1 MEYIKHL
8 SKDRIFRRVLA
19 VQEPVTLTR
28 KRNVF
33 LSLCSSIMSQQ
44 LSTRVAA
51 VINNRFLSLYPGKK
65 PSPEDILNTDTE
77 TLRSIGLSNAK
88 AAYVQHVARFALEQ
102 GLDNRTLNK
111 LENEELIAYLTQIK
125 GVGRW
130 TVEMLM
136 MFTLAREDVFAVG
149 DLGIQIAMSELY
161 GIDRGDKKKLQQ
173 EMLGLSERWSP
184 YRTYACLHLWRW
196 KDAKP
201 IIN

>member
-51 VINNRFLSLYPGKK
+51 VINNRFLSLYPGKR
-65 PSPEDILNTDTE
+65 PSPEDILNTDPE

-102 GLDNRTLNK
+102 GLDSRTLNK

-161 GIDRGDKKKLQQ
+161 SIDRSDKKKLQQ
-173 EMLGLSERWSP
+173 EMLGVSERWSP